1 MDKTNLPDM
10 NSEQNDVIIYR
21 SKDGKINVALMTRD
35 GNVWLNQSQIATL
48 FGTSVPNISTHTA
61 NILKEKELDA
71 NSVIKNYLT
80 TAADGKQYDTLY
92 YSLQMIIAIGFRVRG
107 VRGTQFRQW
116 AT

>member
-1 MDKTNLPDM
+1 MDKTILPDM

-48 FGTSVPNISTHTA
+48 FGTSVPNISMHTA

-80 TAADGKQYDTLY
+80 TAADGKQYEAELADAEDKKYLDD
-92 YSLQMIIAIGFRVRG
+92 LENEIKNNH
-107 VRGTQFRQW
+107 
-116 AT
+116 